1 MAIFGR
7 EIILFSAKGRESQ
20 RSLRVSRRRRVL
32 IETARVVKN
41 REHGLESLDSGV
53 SAGNLSR
60 QIIKVVRS
68 SGLECRRSQEICDL

>member
-7 EIILFSAKGRESQ
+7 EIILFSAKGSESQ

-41 REHGLESLDSGV
+41 REHGFESMDSGV
-53 SAGNLSR
+53 STGNLSR

-68 SGLECRRSQEICDL
+68 SGL